1 MSNNKDKGFVLL
13 WRSIADNPLLDDGSP
28 YDKFHAW
35 CDLLCMV
42 NHKDKKII
50 VNSRPTIIKRGQ
62 KLTSIVKLADRWRWN
77 RKTAVRYLNALE
89 RDNMIVTERT
99 PNGTTITV
107 VNYDFY
113 NSMRPTNGTT
123 NGTTTRATDGTT
135 VGTQTNNDI
144 NNDKYMENKKA
155 APLINAWGE
164 VVEE

>member
-50 VNSRPTIIKRGQ
+50 VNGNPVIVKRGE
-62 KLTSIVKLADRWRWN
+62 KLTSIVKLSERWHWSRC
-77 RKTAVRYLNALE
+77 RTMRYLNALE
-89 RDNMIVTERT
+89 RDNMVSTLRT
-99 PNGTTITV
+99 PNGTTVTV
-107 VNYDFY
+107 INYDFY
-113 NSMRPTNGTT
+113 NSMRTSNDTPNDTT
-123 NGTTTRATDGTT
+123 HDTPNDTAVD
-135 VGTQTNNDI
+135 TQTNNDK
-144 NNDKYMENKKA
+144 NNVKYMENKKT